1 MWQPTSRYPSPRQQ
15 AQQQRQHHHPHAS
28 MVRLKV
34 DAASSERLRAVVI
47 RAGGD
52 AVRFLR
58 IDACAAHARCGAVRA
73 LLCVETD
80 ACAALRAEVVRHF
93 PACAWQVAPRR
104 GEAMHAC

>member
-1 MWQPTSRYPSPRQQ
+1 MWHSTYRYPSLQQ
-15 AQQQRQHHHPHAS
+15 AERHHHHPHAS
-28 MVRLKV
+28 MVWLQV

-58 IDACAAHARCGAVRA
+58 IDACAGDAHGGTVRA

-80 ACAALRAEVVRHF
+80 ACAALRAELLRQL

-104 GEAMHAC
+104 GEALHAC